1 VTTGFQEPCR
11 CFPTQQAC
19 QLRHPFIVPCIDAW
33 VVAGHTVNMVYAY
46 AERGDLASHLRRVHK
61 AVR

>member
-1 VTTGFQEPCR
+1 
-11 CFPTQQAC
+11 
-19 QLRHPFIVPCIDAW
+19 